1 MIRNDSRVGEEG
13 GQEEDR
19 ERNDRQKEI
28 LKVDKGRGQ
37 DNRKEK
43 QKRQDV
49 PTMRTQQTQSIS
61 P

>member
-19 ERNDRQKEI
+19 EKNDRQKEI

-37 DNRKEK
+37 DRKNK
-43 QKRQDV
+43 NDR
-49 PTMRTQQTQSIS
+49 MF
-61 P
+61 